1 MRSSSSVFRR
11 NEECILLASS
21 ASSEEK
27 ASCGSSS
34 SKTSSLIAFSIPHFE
49 HIRRFQSAAATAQG
63 PASIAIPKAS
73 GEHLFQIHAEKNACD
88 VYECPGED
96 TRRTQGKGVV
106 IVKDRRVKRFV
117 FNWTP
122 TVVCCS
128 RCGSY
133 VAIGFRSGE
142 VNIWERNSGKLRGS
156 FTAHFKKVS
165 KMTFTSDGSSLIT
178 CSEDTVVSAW
188 SVVEALTTR
197 GNLRGGNRGGSD
209 TNGGTHLEPIKSWT
223 SHQLQVTDV
232 CCSKSAGA
240 GADLVASCSVD
251 RTAKVFSMTHGTGN
265 ECLATFSLPKAL
277 TAICMDGEDRC
288 IFVGS
293 CDGEIYEM
301 NINGA
306 PAVEMGGHLHDVE
319 NDDEDEEGNGK
330 GGGGDDENT
339 KKSSSKRRKKN
350 ESFTTYR
357 GHDRAIVSLHCT
369 ADGYHLLST
378 SEDGTCRLWDRAS
391 GKCVKIV
398 KHPRADAPIAS
409 ACLAFRNH
417 VEKVIANVGEGV
429 RSSSQHE
436 NTTTTTADGRM
447 SSRLSSKAVGSN
459 AERRSDATARA
470 PLGTFERYGS
480 GGGGGVLLETNFG
493 ETVKHATNPHPW
505 DGPVVTL

>member
-1 MRSSSSVFRR
+1 MRSSSSARR

-21 ASSEEK
+21 ASSEK
-27 ASCGSSS
+27 VGSSS
-34 SKTSSLIAFSIPHFE
+34 SGSSSASSLIAFSIPHFE
-49 HIRRFQSAAATAQG
+49 HIRRFQSAAATAKG

-88 VYECPGED
+88 VYECPGD
-96 TRRTQGKGVV
+96 TRTKGKGVV

-409 ACLAFRNH
+409 ACVAFRNH
-417 VEKVIANVGEGV
+417 VEKVIANVGEGG
-429 RSSSQHE
+429 SSSLLASSSNE
-436 NTTTTTADGRM
+436 NTTNADGT
-447 SSRLSSKAVGSN
+447 SRLSKAVS
-459 AERRSDATARA
+459 AEPPDATARA

-480 GGGGGVLLETNFG
+480 VYGGVLETNG
-493 ETVKHATNPHPW
+493 ETNVKTTTPPPW
-505 DGPVVTL
+505 DGPLVTL

>member
-1 MRSSSSVFRR
+1 MRSSSAAARRR

-21 ASSEEK
+21 LSSEK
-27 ASCGSSS
+27 VGSSS
-34 SKTSSLIAFSIPHFE
+34 SASSLIAFSIPHFE
-49 HIRRFQSAAATAQG
+49 HIRRFQSAAATAKG

-88 VYECPGED
+88 VYECPGEED
-96 TRRTQGKGVV
+96 ITRRRTQGGKGVV

-319 NDDEDEEGNGK
+319 NDDED
-330 GGGGDDENT
+330 DENT
-339 KKSSSKRRKKN
+339 KRSSSSSKRRKKN

-436 NTTTTTADGRM
+436 NTTTTTADGSM
-447 SSRLSSKAVGSN
+447 SKAVGSN
-459 AERRSDATARA
+459 AERLSSDATARA

-480 GGGGGVLLETNFG
+480 GGGGVLLETNG
-493 ETVKHATNPHPW
+493 ETVKHATNPPW

>member
-1 MRSSSSVFRR
+1 MRSSSAAARRR

-21 ASSEEK
+21 LSSEK
-27 ASCGSSS
+27 VGSSS
-34 SKTSSLIAFSIPHFE
+34 SASSLIAFSIPHFE
-49 HIRRFQSAAATAQG
+49 HIRRFQSAAATAKG

-88 VYECPGED
+88 VYECPGE
-96 TRRTQGKGVV
+96 RRTTQGGKKGVKV
-106 IVKDRRVKRFV
+106 LVKDRRVQRFV

-319 NDDEDEEGNGK
+319 NDDED
-330 GGGGDDENT
+330 DENT
-339 KKSSSKRRKKN
+339 KRSSSSSKRRKKN

-436 NTTTTTADGRM
+436 NTTTTTADGSM
-447 SSRLSSKAVGSN
+447 SKAVGSN

-480 GGGGGVLLETNFG
+480 GGVLLETNG
-493 ETVKHATNPHPW
+493 ETVKHATNPPW

>member
-1 MRSSSSVFRR
+1 MRSSSAAARRR

-21 ASSEEK
+21 LSSEK
-27 ASCGSSS
+27 AGSSS
-34 SKTSSLIAFSIPHFE
+34 SASSLIAFSIPHFE
-49 HIRRFQSAAATAQG
+49 HIRRFQSAAATAKG

-88 VYECPGED
+88 VYECPGE
-96 TRRTQGKGVV
+96 RRTTQGGKKGVKV
-106 IVKDRRVKRFV
+106 LVKDRRVQRFV

-319 NDDEDEEGNGK
+319 NDDED
-330 GGGGDDENT
+330 DENT
-339 KKSSSKRRKKN
+339 KRSSSSSKRRKKN

-429 RSSSQHE
+429 RSSS
-436 NTTTTTADGRM
+436 
-447 SSRLSSKAVGSN
+447 SKAVGST
-459 AERRSDATARA
+459 AERGRSDATARA

-480 GGGGGVLLETNFG
+480 GGVLLETNG
-493 ETVKHATNPHPW
+493 ETVKHATNPPW

>member
-1 MRSSSSVFRR
+1 MRSSSSSVFRR

-49 HIRRFQSAAATAQG
+49 HIRRFQSAAATAKG

-88 VYECPGED
+88 VYECPGE
-96 TRRTQGKGVV
+96 RRTTQGGKKGVKV
-106 IVKDRRVKRFV
+106 LVKDRRVQRFV

-319 NDDEDEEGNGK
+319 NDDED
-330 GGGGDDENT
+330 DENT
-339 KKSSSKRRKKN
+339 KRSSSSSKRRKKN

-436 NTTTTTADGRM
+436 NTTTTTADGSM
-447 SSRLSSKAVGSN
+447 SKAVGSN
-459 AERRSDATARA
+459 AERLSSDATARA

-480 GGGGGVLLETNFG
+480 GGVLLETNG
-493 ETVKHATNPHPW
+493 ETVKHATNPPW

>member
-1 MRSSSSVFRR
+1 MRSSSAAARRR

-21 ASSEEK
+21 ASSEK
-27 ASCGSSS
+27 VGSSS
-34 SKTSSLIAFSIPHFE
+34 SASSLIAFSIPHFE
-49 HIRRFQSAAATAQG
+49 HIRRFQSAAATAKG

-96 TRRTQGKGVV
+96 TRRRTQGKGVV

-319 NDDEDEEGNGK
+319 NDDED
-330 GGGGDDENT
+330 DDENT

-436 NTTTTTADGRM
+436 NTTTTTADGSM
-447 SSRLSSKAVGSN
+447 SKAVGSN
-459 AERRSDATARA
+459 AERLSSDATARA

-480 GGGGGVLLETNFG
+480 GGVLLETNG
-493 ETVKHATNPHPW
+493 ETVKHATNNPPW

>member
-1 MRSSSSVFRR
+1 MRSSSAAARRR

-21 ASSEEK
+21 LSSEK
-27 ASCGSSS
+27 VGSSS
-34 SKTSSLIAFSIPHFE
+34 SASSLIAFSIPHFE
-49 HIRRFQSAAATAQG
+49 HIRRFQSAAATAKG

-88 VYECPGED
+88 VYECPGE
-96 TRRTQGKGVV
+96 RRTTQGGKKGVKV
-106 IVKDRRVKRFV
+106 LVKDRRVQRFV

-436 NTTTTTADGRM
+436 NTTTTTADGSM
-447 SSRLSSKAVGSN
+447 SKAVGSN
-459 AERRSDATARA
+459 AERLSSDATARA

-480 GGGGGVLLETNFG
+480 GGVLLETNG
-493 ETVKHATNPHPW
+493 ETVKHATNPPW

>member
-1 MRSSSSVFRR
+1 MRSSSAAARRR

-21 ASSEEK
+21 LSSEK
-27 ASCGSSS
+27 VGSSS
-34 SKTSSLIAFSIPHFE
+34 SASSLIAFSIPHFE
-49 HIRRFQSAAATAQG
+49 HIRRFQSAAATAKG

-88 VYECPGED
+88 VYECPGE
-96 TRRTQGKGVV
+96 RRTTQGGKKGVKV
-106 IVKDRRVKRFV
+106 LVKDRRVQRFV

-319 NDDEDEEGNGK
+319 NDDED
-330 GGGGDDENT
+330 DENT
-339 KKSSSKRRKKN
+339 KRSSSSSKRRKKN

-436 NTTTTTADGRM
+436 NTTTTTADGSM
-447 SSRLSSKAVGSN
+447 SKAVGSN
-459 AERRSDATARA
+459 AERLSSDATARA

-480 GGGGGVLLETNFG
+480 GGGGVLLETNG
-493 ETVKHATNPHPW
+493 ETVKHATNPPW

>member
-1 MRSSSSVFRR
+1 MMRSSAQS
-11 NEECILLASS
+11 EECILLASS
-21 ASSEEK
+21 ASSEK
-27 ASCGSSS
+27 AGSSS
-34 SKTSSLIAFSIPHFE
+34 GFSSSASSLIAFSIPHFE
-49 HIRRFQSAAATAQG
+49 HIRRFQSAAATAKG

-88 VYECPGED
+88 VYECPGE
-96 TRRTQGKGVV
+96 TLGVKRKKGNT
-106 IVKDRRVKRFV
+106 IKDRRVKRFV

-128 RCGSY
+128 NCGSY

-197 GNLRGGNRGGSD
+197 TTARGNLRGGNRGGSD
-209 TNGGTHLEPIKSWT
+209 TNGTHLEPIKSWT

-306 PAVEMGGHLHDVE
+306 PAVEMGGHLHDME

-330 GGGGDDENT
+330 GDENN
-339 KKSSSKRRKKN
+339 KKSSKRRKKN

-357 GHDRAIVSLHCT
+357 GHNRAIVSLHCT

-409 ACLAFRNH
+409 ACVAFRNH
-417 VEKVIANVGEGV
+417 VEKVIANVGEGG
-429 RSSSQHE
+429 SSSLLVSSSNE
-436 NTTTTTADGRM
+436 NTTNVDGT
-447 SSRLSSKAVGSN
+447 SRLSKAVS
-459 AERRSDATARA
+459 AEPPDATARA

-480 GGGGGVLLETNFG
+480 VVYGGVLETNG
-493 ETVKHATNPHPW
+493 ETTVKTTTTPPPPW
-505 DGPVVTL
+505 DGPLVTL

>member
-1 MRSSSSVFRR
+1 MRSSSAAARRR

-21 ASSEEK
+21 LSSEK
-27 ASCGSSS
+27 VGSSS
-34 SKTSSLIAFSIPHFE
+34 SASSLIAFSIPHFE
-49 HIRRFQSAAATAQG
+49 HIRRFQSAAATAKG

-88 VYECPGED
+88 VYECPGEED
-96 TRRTQGKGVV
+96 ITRRRTQGGKGVV

-319 NDDEDEEGNGK
+319 NDDED
-330 GGGGDDENT
+330 DENT
-339 KKSSSKRRKKN
+339 KRSSSSSKRRKKN

-436 NTTTTTADGRM
+436 NTTTTTADGSM
-447 SSRLSSKAVGSN
+447 SKAVGSN
-459 AERRSDATARA
+459 AERLSSDATARA

-480 GGGGGVLLETNFG
+480 GGVLLETNG
-493 ETVKHATNPHPW
+493 ETVKHATNPPW

>member
-1 MRSSSSVFRR
+1 MRSSSSARR

-21 ASSEEK
+21 ASSEK
-27 ASCGSSS
+27 VGSSS
-34 SKTSSLIAFSIPHFE
+34 SGSSSASSLIAFSIPHFE
-49 HIRRFQSAAATAQG
+49 HIRRFQSAAATAKG
-63 PASIAIPKAS
+63 PGSIAIPKGS

-96 TRRTQGKGVV
+96 ARRTQGKGGVV
-106 IVKDRRVKRFV
+106 LVKDRRVKRFV

-265 ECLATFSLPKAL
+265 QCLATFSLPKAL

-429 RSSSQHE
+429 QSSSQHE
-436 NTTTTTADGRM
+436 NTTTTADGM

-480 GGGGGVLLETNFG
+480 GGGVLLETNG
-493 ETVKHATNPHPW
+493 ESVKHATPPW

>member
-1 MRSSSSVFRR
+1 MMRSSAQS
-11 NEECILLASS
+11 EECILLASS
-21 ASSEEK
+21 ASSEK
-27 ASCGSSS
+27 AGSSS
-34 SKTSSLIAFSIPHFE
+34 GFSSSASSLIAFSIPHFE
-49 HIRRFQSAAATAQG
+49 HIRRFQSAADTAKG

-88 VYECPGED
+88 VYECPGE
-96 TRRTQGKGVV
+96 TLGGKRKKGNT
-106 IVKDRRVKRFV
+106 IKDRRVKRFV

-128 RCGSY
+128 NCGSY

-197 GNLRGGNRGGSD
+197 TTARGDLRGGNRGGSD
-209 TNGGTHLEPIKSWT
+209 TNGTHLEPIKSWT

-306 PAVEMGGHLHDVE
+306 PAVEMGGHLHDME

-330 GGGGDDENT
+330 GDENN
-339 KKSSSKRRKKN
+339 KKSSKRRKKN

-357 GHDRAIVSLHCT
+357 GHNRAIVSLHCT

-409 ACLAFRNH
+409 ACVAFRNH

-459 AERRSDATARA
+459 AECRSDATARA

-480 GGGGGVLLETNFG
+480 GGGGVLLETNG

>member
-1 MRSSSSVFRR
+1 MRSSAAAARRR

-21 ASSEEK
+21 LSSEK
-27 ASCGSSS
+27 VGSSS
-34 SKTSSLIAFSIPHFE
+34 SASSLIAFSIPHFE
-49 HIRRFQSAAATAQG
+49 HIRRFQSAAATAKG

-88 VYECPGED
+88 VYECPGE
-96 TRRTQGKGVV
+96 RRTTQGGKKGVKV
-106 IVKDRRVKRFV
+106 LVKDRRVQRFV

-319 NDDEDEEGNGK
+319 NDDED
-330 GGGGDDENT
+330 DENT
-339 KKSSSKRRKKN
+339 KRSSSSSKRRKKN

-436 NTTTTTADGRM
+436 NTTTTTADGSM
-447 SSRLSSKAVGSN
+447 SKAVGSN
-459 AERRSDATARA
+459 AERLSSDATARA

-480 GGGGGVLLETNFG
+480 GGVLLETNG
-493 ETVKHATNPHPW
+493 ETVKHATNPPW

>member
-1 MRSSSSVFRR
+1 MRSSSAAARRR

-21 ASSEEK
+21 LSSEK
-27 ASCGSSS
+27 VGSSS
-34 SKTSSLIAFSIPHFE
+34 SASSLIAFSIPHFE
-49 HIRRFQSAAATAQG
+49 HIRRFQSAAATAKG

-88 VYECPGED
+88 VYECPGE
-96 TRRTQGKGVV
+96 RRTTQGGKKGVKV
-106 IVKDRRVKRFV
+106 LVKDRRVQRFV

-319 NDDEDEEGNGK
+319 NDDED
-330 GGGGDDENT
+330 DENT
-339 KKSSSKRRKKN
+339 KRSSSSSKRRKKN

-436 NTTTTTADGRM
+436 NTTTTTADGSM
-447 SSRLSSKAVGSN
+447 SKAVGSN
-459 AERRSDATARA
+459 AERLSSDATARA

-480 GGGGGVLLETNFG
+480 GGVLLETNG
-493 ETVKHATNPHPW
+493 ETVKHATNNPPW

>member
-1 MRSSSSVFRR
+1 MRSSSSAARRR

-21 ASSEEK
+21 LSSEK
-27 ASCGSSS
+27 VGSSS
-34 SKTSSLIAFSIPHFE
+34 SASSLIAFSIPHFE
-49 HIRRFQSAAATAQG
+49 HIRRFQSAAATAKG

-88 VYECPGED
+88 VYECPGE
-96 TRRTQGKGVV
+96 RRTQGGKKGVV
-106 IVKDRRVKRFV
+106 LVKDRRVQRFV

-319 NDDEDEEGNGK
+319 NDDED
-330 GGGGDDENT
+330 DDENT
-339 KKSSSKRRKKN
+339 KKRSSSKRRKKN

-436 NTTTTTADGRM
+436 NTTTTTADGSM
-447 SSRLSSKAVGSN
+447 SKAVGSN
-459 AERRSDATARA
+459 AERLSSDATARA

-480 GGGGGVLLETNFG
+480 GGVLLETNG
-493 ETVKHATNPHPW
+493 ETVKHATNPPW

>member
-1 MRSSSSVFRR
+1 MRSSSARR

-21 ASSEEK
+21 ASSEK
-27 ASCGSSS
+27 AGSSS
-34 SKTSSLIAFSIPHFE
+34 SGSSSASSLIAFSIPHFE
-49 HIRRFQSAAATAQG
+49 HIRRFQSAAATAKG

-88 VYECPGED
+88 VYECPGD
-96 TRRTQGKGVV
+96 TRTKGKGVV

-330 GGGGDDENT
+330 GGGGDDEQNT
-339 KKSSSKRRKKN
+339 KRSSSSKRRKKN

-436 NTTTTTADGRM
+436 NTTTTIADGSM

-480 GGGGGVLLETNFG
+480 GGGGVLLETNG
-493 ETVKHATNPHPW
+493 ETVKHATNPPW

>member
-1 MRSSSSVFRR
+1 MSLQHYTQMRSSSAARR

-21 ASSEEK
+21 LSSEK
-27 ASCGSSS
+27 KVGSSS
-34 SKTSSLIAFSIPHFE
+34 SGSSSASSLIAFSIPHFE
-49 HIRRFQSAAATAQG
+49 HIRRFQSAAATAKG

-96 TRRTQGKGVV
+96 ARRTQGKGGVV
-106 IVKDRRVKRFV
+106 LVKDRRVKRFV

-306 PAVEMGGHLHDVE
+306 PAVEMGGHLHDME

-330 GGGGDDENT
+330 GDENN
-339 KKSSSKRRKKN
+339 KKSSKRRKKN

-436 NTTTTTADGRM
+436 NTTTTIADGSM
-447 SSRLSSKAVGSN
+447 SSRLSSKAKVGSN
-459 AERRSDATARA
+459 ADATARA

-480 GGGGGVLLETNFG
+480 GGGVLLETNFG

>member
-1 MRSSSSVFRR
+1 MRSSSAAARRR

-21 ASSEEK
+21 LSSEK
-27 ASCGSSS
+27 VGSSS
-34 SKTSSLIAFSIPHFE
+34 SASSLIAFSIPHFE
-49 HIRRFQSAAATAQG
+49 HIRRFQSAAATAKG
-63 PASIAIPKAS
+63 LGSIAIPKAS

-88 VYECPGED
+88 VYECPGE
-96 TRRTQGKGVV
+96 RRTQGKKGVV
-106 IVKDRRVKRFV
+106 LVKDRRVQRFV

-436 NTTTTTADGRM
+436 NTTTTTADGSM
-447 SSRLSSKAVGSN
+447 SKAVGSN
-459 AERRSDATARA
+459 AERLSSDATARA

-480 GGGGGVLLETNFG
+480 GGGGVLLETNG
-493 ETVKHATNPHPW
+493 ETVKHATNPPW

>member
-1 MRSSSSVFRR
+1 MMRSSAQS
-11 NEECILLASS
+11 EECILLASS
-21 ASSEEK
+21 ASSEK
-27 ASCGSSS
+27 AGSSS
-34 SKTSSLIAFSIPHFE
+34 GFSSSASSLIAFSIPHFE
-49 HIRRFQSAAATAQG
+49 HIRRFQSAADTAKG

-88 VYECPGED
+88 VYECPGE
-96 TRRTQGKGVV
+96 TLGGKRKKGNT
-106 IVKDRRVKRFV
+106 IKDRRVKRFV

-128 RCGSY
+128 NCGSY

-197 GNLRGGNRGGSD
+197 TTARGNLRGGNRGGSD
-209 TNGGTHLEPIKSWT
+209 TNGTHLEPIKSWT

-306 PAVEMGGHLHDVE
+306 PAVEMGGHLHDME

-330 GGGGDDENT
+330 GDENN
-339 KKSSSKRRKKN
+339 KKSSKRRKKN

-357 GHDRAIVSLHCT
+357 GHNRAIVSLHCT

-409 ACLAFRNH
+409 ACVAFRNH
-417 VEKVIANVGEGV
+417 VEKVIANVGEGG
-429 RSSSQHE
+429 SSSLLVSSSNE
-436 NTTTTTADGRM
+436 NTTNVDGT
-447 SSRLSSKAVGSN
+447 SRLSKAVS
-459 AERRSDATARA
+459 AEPPDATARA

-480 GGGGGVLLETNFG
+480 VVYGGVLETNG
-493 ETVKHATNPHPW
+493 ETTVKTTTTPPPPW
-505 DGPVVTL
+505 DGPLVTL

>member
-1 MRSSSSVFRR
+1 MRSSAAAARRR

-21 ASSEEK
+21 LSSEK
-27 ASCGSSS
+27 VGSSS
-34 SKTSSLIAFSIPHFE
+34 SASSLIAFSIPHFE
-49 HIRRFQSAAATAQG
+49 HIRRFQSAAATAKG

-88 VYECPGED
+88 VYECPGE
-96 TRRTQGKGVV
+96 RRTTQGGKKGVKV
-106 IVKDRRVKRFV
+106 LVKDRRVQRFV

-319 NDDEDEEGNGK
+319 NDDED
-330 GGGGDDENT
+330 DENT
-339 KKSSSKRRKKN
+339 KRSSSSSKRRKKN

-436 NTTTTTADGRM
+436 NTTTTTADGSM
-447 SSRLSSKAVGSN
+447 SKAVGSN
-459 AERRSDATARA
+459 AERLSSDATARA

-480 GGGGGVLLETNFG
+480 GGGGVLLETNG
-493 ETVKHATNPHPW
+493 ETVKHATNPPW